1 MSVDILGTSCDQC
14 RSMVQYIFTSTETRR
29 LVRTDDGH
37 LDFHTAPEL
46 CGLGD
51 IGVCFEPETLHYRDC
66 QLAAGRNGV
75 AARAGYNQ
83 TGKRNFRSVPCSD
96 RL

>member
-1 MSVDILGTSCDQC
+1 MTNAEAWFSISLRPRRPEGSLG
-14 RSMVQYIFTSTETRR
+14 
-29 LVRTDDGH
+29 RTAHDGH

-51 IGVCFEPETLHYRDC
+51 RGVCFEPETLHYRDC